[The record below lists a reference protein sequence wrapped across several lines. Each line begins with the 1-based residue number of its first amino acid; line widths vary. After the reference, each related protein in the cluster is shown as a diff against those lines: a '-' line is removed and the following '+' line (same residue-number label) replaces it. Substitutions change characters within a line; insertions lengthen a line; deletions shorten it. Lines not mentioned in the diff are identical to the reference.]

1 MWDLGIVLGVAS
13 QKMQQLPSN
22 FFRLQ
27 DVELLSNQLLELS
40 GGFRG
45 PKSDERLLLI
55 RAINEKRLT
64 SHARGH
70 SGLECFFPLGRWV
83 VKVYPSESRISPST
97 QHRIFL
103 SKRLRELL
111 SLSLSLSLS
120 QGGHFTA
127 TYWREMCTSLQSTS

>member
-1 MWDLGIVLGVAS
+1 MWDLCIVLGAAT

-64 SHARGH
+64 SHGEQDK
-70 SGLECFFPLGRWV
+70 S
-83 VKVYPSESRISPST
+83 KYST
-97 QHRIFL
+97 PHI
-103 SKRLRELL
+103 
-111 SLSLSLSLS
+111 
-120 QGGHFTA
+120 
-127 TYWREMCTSLQSTS
+127 SLQEVT